1 MKIISFLIKLPFLK
15 RLLPSLLRKFFILF
29 GIEEFKIKFK
39 KLILEINIR
48 DPFDREIYFTQ
59 RYEEDQ
65 LTELINLIKKKQI
78 EIFLDIGANSGIY
91 SLLLS
96 NKFQNLSI
104 EAFEPIKT
112 TYEKLIR
119 NIENNKLAE
128 RINVHNLGLSNKNSS
143 LRMQTNVKFGYK
155 QSAGYFVSKMGDQIA
170 KFKLADEIL
179 NYKNKNILIKIDTE
193 GHEKFVLQGMKE
205 LIKNNNI
212 FLQLEIWDKNFKSVQ
227 EILKNLNFIFS
238 KKIEND
244 YYFFNKK
251 QI

>member
-1 MKIISFLIKLPFLK
+1 MKIISFLIKLPVLK

-29 GIEEFKIKFK
+29 GLEEFKIKFK

-59 RYEEDQ
+59 KYEEDQ
-65 LTELINLIKKKQI
+65 FSELINLIKKNQI

-91 SLLLS
+91 SLILS
-96 NKFQNLSI
+96 NKFHNLNI
-104 EAFEPIKT
+104 EAFEPIKI
-112 TYEKLIR
+112 TYEKFIR
-119 NIENNKLAE
+119 NIKNNKLTE

-143 LRMQTNVKFGYK
+143 LTMQTNVKFGYK
-155 QSAGYFVSKMGDQIA
+155 QSAGYFVSKNGDQIA
-170 KFKLADEIL
+170 EFKLADEIL
-179 NYKNKNILIKIDTE
+179 NYQNKKILIKIDTE

-205 LIKNNNI
+205 LIKNNNV
-212 FLQLEIWDKNFKSVQ
+212 FLQIEIWNKNFKSVQ
-227 EILKNLNFIFS
+227 EILNSFNFIFS

-251 QI
+251 